1 MALRWY
7 TVVIDCND
15 VRKQAAWWAE
25 AFGWQTIIETDDEC
39 VNVPGWVSP
48 DSIRDIPWERIGPGM
63 VFVPVDAA
71 QQDPLSVDLELGVL
85 DGDAA
90 EP

>member
-1 MALRWY
+1 MVLRWY

-39 VNVPGWVSP
+39 VNVPGWVTP
-48 DSIRDIPWERIGPGM
+48 DSIRDLPWERIGPGM
-63 VFVPVDAA
+63 TPLTRRFGRCSHSSASSRASAPTAAFVTA
-71 QQDPLSVDLELGVL
+71 
-85 DGDAA
+85 
-90 EP
+90 